1 MNGTDKPRSH
11 FLPQITLIAVTDSA
25 DPCNLWID
33 LCESVVALF
42 LFHLSLQMPSFTTAS
57 RIIITCSNR
66 LSPYLQME
74 VAELGYK
81 PERVFKTG
89 VELKGTLTD
98 CIRLN
103 LNLRCAS
110 QVLFSLKE
118 FRADNAD
125 DLYKILIDHPWEDI
139 LNVDGYF
146 SISSNVDNPTINN
159 SLFANVKVKDAI
171 VDRFRN
177 KTGERPNSGPELD
190 KTVIHL
196 YWKESLAEIFID
208 TSGETLSK
216 HGYRKI
222 PGKAPMLES
231 LAAATMLATKWDRA
245 SPFINPMCGSGTVA
259 IEAVLLATKRKP
271 GLLRSNYA
279 FMHLAGYEE
288 QLYNTEFKKLEQQV
302 IDLPALKVIATDI
315 SEDAI
320 NISKVNA
327 GIAGVEELIEFAV
340 CDFEETNIPEG
351 EAGAVYF
358 NPEYGDRLGV
368 EAELEIT
375 YKRIG
380 DFLKKKCKGYSGY
393 IFTGNLELAKKIGLK
408 PSRRIEF
415 YTSKIDCRLLEYEL
429 YSGTKRTDK
438 E

>member
-1 MNGTDKPRSH
+1 M
-11 FLPQITLIAVTDSA
+11 QI
-25 DPCNLWID
+25 
-33 LCESVVALF
+33 
-42 LFHLSLQMPSFTTAS
+42 FTTTS

-66 LSPYLQME
+66 LSPWLQLE
-74 VAELGYK
+74 VAALGFK
-81 PERVFKTG
+81 PERIFKTG
-89 VELKGTLTD
+89 VELKGTLQD
-98 CIRLN
+98 CIKLN

-118 FRADNAD
+118 FNADNAD
-125 DLYKILIDHPWEDI
+125 DLYKTLIDFPWEDI

-177 KTGERPNSGPELD
+177 KTGERPNSGSEID

-231 LAAATMLATKWDRA
+231 LAAATLLATKWDRKSA
-245 SPFINPMCGSGTVA
+245 FINPMCGSGTVA
-259 IEAVLLATKRKP
+259 IEAVLLATNRKP
-271 GLLRSNYA
+271 GLLRFNYA
-279 FMHLAGYEE
+279 FMHLAGYQEDM
-288 QLYNTEFKKLEQQV
+288 YNTEFKKLEEQV
-302 IDLPALKVIATDI
+302 IDVPGLKIIATDI

-327 GIAGVEELIEFAV
+327 GIAGVEEFIEFSV
-340 CDFEETNIPEG
+340 CDFEQTIPIAIGTETENGVI
-351 EAGAVYF
+351 YF

-368 EAELEIT
+368 EADLEIT
-375 YKRIG
+375 YGRIG
-380 DFLKKKCKGYSGY
+380 DFLKKKCKGYFGY

-408 PSRRIEF
+408 PNRRIEF

-429 YSGTKRTDK
+429 YSGTKRVDK
-438 E
+438 

>member
-1 MNGTDKPRSH
+1 M
-11 FLPQITLIAVTDSA
+11 QIF
-25 DPCNLWID
+25 
-33 LCESVVALF
+33 E
-42 LFHLSLQMPSFTTAS
+42 TTS

-66 LSPYLQME
+66 LSPWLQLE
-74 VAELGYK
+74 VAALGFK

-89 VELKGTLTD
+89 VELKGTLQD
-98 CIRLN
+98 CIKLN

-118 FRADNAD
+118 FNADNAD
-125 DLYKILIDHPWEDI
+125 DLYKTLIDFPWE
-139 LNVDGYF
+139 NVLEVEGYF
-146 SISSNVDNPTINN
+146 SISSNVSNDTINN
-159 SLFANVKVKDAI
+159 SLYANVKVKDAI

-231 LAAATMLATKWDRA
+231 LAAATLLATKWDRK
-245 SPFINPMCGSGTVA
+245 SIFINPMCGSGTVA
-259 IEAVLLATKRKP
+259 IEAALLATNRKP
-271 GLLRSNYA
+271 GLLRFNYA
-279 FMHLAGYEE
+279 FMHLVGYK
-288 QLYNTEFKKLEQQV
+288 QAMYDVEFRKLEQQV
-302 IDLPALKVIATDI
+302 VDVPGLKVIATDI

-320 NISKVNA
+320 NISTINA
-327 GIAGVEELIEFAV
+327 GIAGVEEFIDFAV
-340 CDFEETNIPEG
+340 CDFEETDIPEG
-351 EAGAVYF
+351 ENGVIYF

-368 EAELEIT
+368 EAALEVT
-375 YKRIG
+375 YSRMG
-380 DFLKKKCKGYSGY
+380 DFLKKKCKGYFGY

-408 PSRRIEF
+408 PSRRMEF

-429 YSGTKRTDK
+429 YSGTKRVDK
-438 E
+438 